1 MVIPVFLVD
10 ELDHVRSDLLANL
23 DVKVDTHQQW
33 QVWILR
39 VFLYPFLVQVN
50 LYKLFVLFFTNH
62 GSRVV
67 VFHRL
72 TVKRP
77 HIFFPGKSLFFSSI
91 TTDSCAID
99 RKVTLDSFIDEQT
112 LLAHKVLLFAIDRY
126 NQIKQLGR
134 NFPLDKTKDWG
145 FLCLHTN

>member
-1 MVIPVFLVD
+1 MAPLFLVD
-10 ELDHVRSDLLANL
+10 VLNHVRLDLLTNL
-23 DVKVDTHQQW
+23 PVQIVTHHQG

-50 LYKLFVLFFTNH
+50 LYKLFMLFFTNH

-77 HIFFPGKSLFFSSI
+77 HIFCPVEYLFLFSI
-91 TTDSCAID
+91 TTDSCVID
-99 RKVTLDSFIDEQT
+99 RKVTIDSFIDEQT

-126 NQIKQLGR
+126 SQIIQLGR
-134 NFPLDKTKDWG
+134 NFPSEETKD
-145 FLCLHTN
+145 